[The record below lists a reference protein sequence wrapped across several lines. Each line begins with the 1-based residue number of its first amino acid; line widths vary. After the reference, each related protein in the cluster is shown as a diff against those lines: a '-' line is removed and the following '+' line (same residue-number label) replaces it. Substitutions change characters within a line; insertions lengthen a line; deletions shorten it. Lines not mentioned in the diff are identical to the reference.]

1 MSRTYKNKFYS
12 EQPGAIADT
21 IHITKK
27 KDKMTLEQLQKMVG
41 GYIQLIKLYTVDD
54 KKVKAQ
60 MVVNE
65 EGFLMGLT
73 VNKTAT
79 RILKEEGNY
88 GQMAQPIVGTAII
101 LHGDARLIR

>member
-1 MSRTYKNKFYS
+1 MNQIKKDKFYS
-12 EQPGAIADT
+12 EQSGAIADT

-41 GYIQLIKLYTVDD
+41 GYIQFVKINTVDN

-60 MVVNE
+60 MIVNE
-65 EGFLMGLT
+65 DGFMMGLV

>member
-1 MSRTYKNKFYS
+1 MSRNYKDKFYS

-21 IHITKK
+21 IHITEKEK
-27 KDKMTLEQLQKMVG
+27 KMTLEQLQKMVG

-60 MVVNE
+60 MIVNE
-65 EGFLMGLT
+65 EGFMMGLV

-88 GQMAQPIVGTAII
+88 GQTAQPIVGTVMI
-101 LHGDARLIR
+101 LHGDARIS

>member
-1 MSRTYKNKFYS
+1 MNQIRKDKFYS

-41 GYIQLIKLYTVDD
+41 GYIQFVKINTVDN

-65 EGFLMGLT
+65 DGFMMGLV

-79 RILKEEGNY
+79 RILKEEGNN